1 MQEYKTSCQAFQGA
15 VLDRIFSFCF
25 WKNTE
30 EQLVSMGVPR
40 RREAASSLDAR
51 LVLGN
56 WAEPMLDLDVDFPCC
71 ALLLGEAI
79 HCAGNLGCPSL
90 FGVFSKGDL
99 QITFS
104 HAHNLTGVP

>member
-15 VLDRIFSFCF
+15 VLDRTFSFCF

-30 EQLVSMGVPR
+30 KQLVSMEVPR

-56 WAEPMLDLDVDFPCC
+56 WGSSKSQA
-71 ALLLGEAI
+71 
-79 HCAGNLGCPSL
+79 HAGLGCGFPL
-90 FGVFSKGDL
+90 L
-99 QITFS
+99 RL
-104 HAHNLTGVP
+104 AHG